1 MKKVLVVIDCQNDF
15 IDAAL
20 GTKEATAAVDAVV
33 KKIETYPREDVF
45 ATRDTH
51 ETNYSETREGR
62 FLPVVHCVK
71 GTSGWEINDRVKAAL
86 GDATIID
93 KPTFGSEELV
103 NTIKKHYAGEDIA
116 IELIGF
122 CTDICVISNALMLKA
137 AFYESDITVDSA
149 CCAGVTPKLHE
160 EALDVMKSCQIVVK

>member
-20 GTKEATAAVDAVV
+20 GTKEAAAAVDAVV

-51 ETNYSETREGR
+51 EPNYMESREGR

-86 GDATIID
+86 GDARIID

-103 NTIKKHYAGEDIA
+103 NTIKKRYAGEDIA

>member
-20 GTKEATAAVDAVV
+20 GTKEAAAAVDAVV
-33 KKIETYPREDVF
+33 KKIETYPCEDVY

-51 ETNYSETREGR
+51 EANYSETREGR

-71 GTSGWEINDRVKAAL
+71 GTNGWEINEKIKAAL

-103 NTIKKHYAGEDIA
+103 DTLKKRYVGQDIA

-137 AFYESDITVDSA
+137 AFYESDITVDSS

-160 EALDVMKSCQIVVK
+160 EALDVMKSCQILVK